1 MWVAFAL
8 VAALSSATSSL
19 AIKQA
24 VGRGGLLVTTVGFRA
39 FAAVLLLALV
49 VATHTWPGASPAYWR
64 AVALMLPPEIVGTL
78 CMSLALRSG
87 ELSLV
92 QPIFGLLPALVT
104 VAGALVLGEIPNAYA
119 GAGIALVTVGIY
131 AAGLRP
137 GESAWEPLRALTRSR
152 ASGYALTAVVAWS
165 LATVVHK
172 LGIAAVGPFPW
183 GFTLAA
189 GSALVPA
196 LALPLTARRPGG
208 AGVPIEHVPW
218 LRWIALAGL
227 LFATQQVGLHL
238 ALRAAQAG
246 YVMAVSSISVVVS
259 AVLGVALLDERTGAR
274 SRIAGGLLVSAGA
287 ALIAALG

>member
-24 VGRGGLLVTTVGFRA
+24 VTRGGLLVTTVAFRA
-39 FAAVLLLALV
+39 VAAVLLLALV
-49 VATHTWPGASPAYWR
+49 VATRTWPGASPAYWR

-104 VAGALVLGEIPNAYA
+104 VAGALLLGEVPNAYA

-137 GESAWEPLRALTRSR
+137 GESAWEPLRALVRSR
-152 ASGYALTAVVAWS
+152 ASWYALAAVVAWS

-196 LALPLTARRPGG
+196 LALPVMARRDGG
-208 AGVPIEHVPW
+208 AGVPVARSAW
-218 LRWIALAGL
+218 LRWVGLAGL

-238 ALRAAQAG
+238 ALRATLAG

-259 AVLGVALLDERTGAR
+259 ALLGVALLGERSGAR

-287 ALIAALG
+287 AIIAALG

>member
-24 VGRGGLLVTTVGFRA
+24 VARGGLLVTTVAFRA
-39 FAAVLLLALV
+39 VAAVLLLALV
-49 VATHTWPGASPAYWR
+49 LATRTWPGASPAYWR

-87 ELSLV
+87 DLSLV
-92 QPIFGLLPALVT
+92 QPILGLLPALVT
-104 VAGALVLGEIPNAYA
+104 IAGALLLGEVPNAYA

-137 GESAWEPLRALTRSR
+137 GESAWEPLRALVRSR
-152 ASGYALTAVVAWS
+152 ASWYALTAVVAWS

-196 LALPLTARRPGG
+196 LALPVMARRDGG
-208 AGVPIEHVPW
+208 TGVPVERSAW
-218 LRWIALAGL
+218 LRWVGLAGL

-238 ALRAAQAG
+238 ALRATLAG

-259 AVLGVALLDERTGAR
+259 ALLGVTLLGERSGAR

-287 ALIAALG
+287 AIIAALG